1 MQRFGLQLWRMAFD
15 VIALGKRGR
24 MQRGT
29 GTGTTA
35 GNRSDHRAETLSVSL
50 LHAPALGIT
59 EPLIRGNPDNLL
71 TMVGAT
77 LCLSAKA
84 LRSERETRSSM
95 PARAAVER
103 CLHVKLPPKSKGM
116 CGMSQASLAKSDAV
130 YSGPNQKDGLL
141 VRIAIAF
148 TAWAERWFPDAFVF
162 VTIAVVVVALAA
174 MLNGASPLAVSRGL
188 RRRFL
193 EPHCLHDADGIRC
206 YRRLCRRGL
215 CPAQRLIRRLAAIPT
230 SGSGAVGLVAAV
242 SMLASL
248 LNWGL
253 SLIFGGLLVRA
264 LAEHRELKMDYR
276 AAAAAAY
283 LGLGATWAMGLS
295 SSAAQLQ
302 ANAGSLPKS
311 LLPITGVI
319 PFSETIFLWQS
330 IVVSVVLLSVSVGIA
345 IWSAPG
351 PDTALTAEAMNIK
364 VERDVTDDLPPPQ
377 QPGEWLEYS
386 PLLTIL
392 IVLLAAGWLIHE
404 FATKDT
410 MIAISSLNTYN
421 FLFIMLGMLLHWR
434 PKRFLNAVVKSVP
447 ATSGVLIQFPFYGSI
462 AAILTMAKNDAGL
475 TVSDQIAHAFVAMS
489 TQHLYPFVI
498 GVYSAVL
505 GFFIP
510 SGGGKWLLEAPYVM
524 QAANDLK
531 VHLGWAVQV
540 YNAAEALP
548 NLINPFWMLPLLGV
562 LGLKARDIVGF
573 TFLQLLVHLPLVL
586 FCSGPWPTRSN
597 ITRR

>member
-1 MQRFGLQLWRMAFD
+1 MTTTNVAAPSGD
-15 VIALGKRGR
+15 VTR
-24 MQRGT
+24 
-29 GTGTTA
+29 
-35 GNRSDHRAETLSVSL
+35 
-50 LHAPALGIT
+50 
-59 EPLIRGNPDNLL
+59 PDG
-71 TMVGAT
+71 V
-77 LCLSAKA
+77 
-84 LRSERETRSSM
+84 
-95 PARAAVER
+95 
-103 CLHVKLPPKSKGM
+103 
-116 CGMSQASLAKSDAV
+116 
-130 YSGPNQKDGLL
+130 L
-141 VRIAIAF
+141 VRIAIGF
-148 TAWAERWFPDAFVF
+148 TAWAERWFPDAFIF
-162 VTIAVVVVALAA
+162 VAIAVVVVALAA
-174 MLNGASPLAVSRGL
+174 LGNGSSPLEVSRAFG
-188 RRRFL
+188 
-193 EPHCLHDADGIRC
+193 DGFWSLITFTMQMAFVAIGG
-206 YRRLCRRGL
+206 YVVATSA
-215 CPAQRLIRRLAAIPT
+215 PAGWLIRRLAGIPT
-230 SGSGAVGLVAAV
+230 SGPGAIGLVAAV

-264 LAEHRELKMDYR
+264 LAERRELRMDYR

-302 ANAGSLPKS
+302 ANAASLPRS

-330 IVVSVVLLSVSVGIA
+330 AVITASLLVVSVIIA

-351 PDTALTAEAMNIK
+351 PNSAMTADAMGI
-364 VERDVTDDLPPPQ
+364 DVTPKETDELRPPS
-377 QPGEWLEYS
+377 QPGEWLEHS

-392 IVLLAAGWLIHE
+392 LVLLAAGWLFYE
-404 FATKDT
+404 FSRQST
-410 MIAISSLNTYN
+410 MIAISNLNTYN
-421 FLFIMLGMLLHWR
+421 FLFIMLGLLLHWR
-434 PKRFLNAVVKSVP
+434 PKKFLNAITKSVP
-447 ATSGVLIQFPFYGSI
+447 ATAGVLIQFPFYGAI
-462 AAILTMAKNDAGL
+462 AAILTTAKNGAGL
-475 TVSDQIAHAFVAMS
+475 TVSDQIAHAFVSMS
-489 TQHLYPFVI
+489 TQHLYPLVI

-562 LGLKARDIVGF
+562 LSLRARDIVGF

-586 FCSGPWPTRSN
+586 FLLWALAYTLEYHPPLMP
-597 ITRR
+597 

>member
-1 MQRFGLQLWRMAFD
+1 MTTVNATAPSG
-15 VIALGKRGR
+15 
-24 MQRGT
+24 RGT
-29 GTGTTA
+29 KEEG
-35 GNRSDHRAETLSVSL
+35 V
-50 LHAPALGIT
+50 
-59 EPLIRGNPDNLL
+59 
-71 TMVGAT
+71 
-77 LCLSAKA
+77 
-84 LRSERETRSSM
+84 
-95 PARAAVER
+95 
-103 CLHVKLPPKSKGM
+103 
-116 CGMSQASLAKSDAV
+116 
-130 YSGPNQKDGLL
+130 L

-162 VTIAVVVVALAA
+162 VAIAVVFVALAA
-174 MLNGASPLAVSRGL
+174 MVNGASPITVSRAFG
-188 RRRFL
+188 
-193 EPHCLHDADGIRC
+193 DGFWSLITFTMQMAFVAIGG
-206 YRRLCRRGL
+206 YVVATSA
-215 CPAQRLIRRLAAIPT
+215 PAERLIRRLAEIPS
-230 SGSGAVGLVAAV
+230 SGPGAVGLVAAV

-264 LAEHRELKMDYR
+264 LAERQELRMDYR

-302 ANAGSLPKS
+302 ANAASIPKS

-330 IVVSVVLLSVSVGIA
+330 MVVTAVLLVASVIIA
-345 IWSAPG
+345 VWSAPG
-351 PDTALTAEAMNIK
+351 PNTALTAQAMGID
-364 VERDVTDDLPPPQ
+364 VSRDKKDELPPPS
-377 QPGEWLEYS
+377 QPGEWLEHS
-386 PLLTIL
+386 PILTVLL
-392 IVLLAAGWLIHE
+392 VLLAIGWLVYE
-404 FATKDT
+404 FTTKPA

-421 FLFIMLGMLLHWR
+421 FLFIMLGLLLHWR
-434 PKRFLNAVVKSVP
+434 PKRFLNAVTKSVP
-447 ATSGVLIQFPFYGSI
+447 ATAGVLIQFPFYGAI
-462 AAILTMAKNDAGL
+462 AAILTTAPNGAGQ

-489 TQHLYPFVI
+489 TEHLYPLVI
-498 GVYSAVL
+498 GIYSAIL

-524 QAANDLK
+524 QAANELK

-562 LGLKARDIVGF
+562 LSLRARDIVGF

-586 FCSGPWPTRSN
+586 FLLWALAYTLEYRPPVIPG
-597 ITRR
+597 